1 MDNQDFD
8 RLLENY
14 KQATDKWVEAIRAEE
29 LLATEDHSMVAMEH
43 WDAAGL
49 EIVEAERAA
58 KKAHDLYKNAL
69 RKKNYG
75 F

>member
-1 MDNQDFD
+1 MDTQDFD
-8 RLLENY
+8 QLLENY
-14 KQATDKWVEAIRAEE
+14 KRATDKWVEAIRAEE
-29 LLATEDHSMVAMEH
+29 ELATDDHSMVAMEH
-43 WDAAGL
+43 WDTAGL